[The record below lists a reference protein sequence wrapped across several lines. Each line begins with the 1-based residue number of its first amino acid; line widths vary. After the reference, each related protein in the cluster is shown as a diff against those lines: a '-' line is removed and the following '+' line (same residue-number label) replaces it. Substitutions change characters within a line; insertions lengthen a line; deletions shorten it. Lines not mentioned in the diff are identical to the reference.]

1 MQVYANSN
9 RLSIKTLLVFTAV
22 LFIAFLPVSSF
33 LFFLKND
40 AFVGYFPPKFFMS
53 ESLHAGYLPLWN
65 PYINFGIPQYGDM
78 SSGYWSPLT
87 WLIAATVGYNAYT
100 FTLELLLYILLA
112 GIGMFQLAGLW
123 HLDKRVKFI
132 AGIAFMCSGYM
143 VGHLQHFNWVSGAA
157 MLPWCLW
164 SYLLLLKK
172 SCAKHILLAV
182 VSFYF
187 LASSAHPG
195 ISIAAIYFFIAI
207 LIFHLFNK
215 EDSRSIKER
224 VIQTSLS
231 HLIFL
236 PLLIILSSGMLIGYL
251 DIIPH
256 FIRGEK
262 ISLANSLLDPSN
274 IKTWISAI
282 LPMATV
288 KNNTFYNTDIS
299 MRNNYFSLT
308 LLLFFLKAFISK
320 KSSWQKF
327 LLATGFI
334 FALLAGGGI
343 VKTIAYKFIPFIG
356 YVRLNGEFTIFAILC
371 FILFS
376 SIALNK
382 FLADKKGFAGSI
394 KNCYYFIEV
403 IIVACII
410 FGLYKVLYQ
419 KIGLLYNFRSIQ
431 HQNTIALC
439 LKTMI
444 DSISFYD
451 CLWMQGVVQLILLS
465 CIKRCI
471 LLGNLN
477 LLKTFVIADLIF
489 ATLLNIPFTGVGMGY
504 VAQVQALINKSPK
517 GIPAP
522 ILQAVNLVDTGSI
535 KQKEMI
541 GDWSLYNKQI
551 GVRSQVYYPIVLKD
565 MAAYFEHQ
573 QLKPNDNYLMKPF
586 IFVDGK
592 KETSLLI
599 KQFSP
604 NKIVVELNATDS
616 AQLILQQNH
625 YPHWFYYTGS
635 LKKEVALKGINFM
648 AAPVAKGPQQIEFSF
663 EPVIVKWAMLVS
675 LVAFSI
681 YVFLIGFFIAAPISR
696 NDLGDV

>member
-9 RLSIKTLLVFTAV
+9 RLSIKTLLFFTAV

-53 ESLHAGYLPLWN
+53 ESLHAGSLPLWN

-78 SSGYWSPLT
+78 SSGYWSPFT
-87 WLIAATVGYNAYT
+87 WLIASTVGYNAYT
-100 FTLELLLYILLA
+100 FTIEFLLYILLA

-132 AGIAFMCSGYM
+132 AGIAFMCCGYM
-143 VGHLQHFNWVSGAA
+143 VGHMQHFNWVSGAA
-157 MLPWCLW
+157 TLPWCLW
-164 SYLLLLKK
+164 TYLLLLKK
-172 SCAKHILLAV
+172 RSGKHILLAV
-182 VSFYF
+182 LFFYL

-195 ISIAAIYFFIAI
+195 ISIAAIYFFAAV
-207 LIFHLFNK
+207 LFFYLFNK
-215 EDSRSIKER
+215 ETSFSLKGKCIKAG
-224 VIQTSLS
+224 IT

-236 PLLIILSSGMLIGYL
+236 PLLLILSSGMIIGYL

-262 ISLANSLLDPSN
+262 ISLANSLLNPSN
-274 IKTWISAI
+274 IKTWISAL

-288 KNNTFYNTDIS
+288 KNDAFYTTDIS

-308 LLLFFLKAFISK
+308 LFLFFLKACLSK
-320 KSSWQKF
+320 KTSWQKF
-327 LLATGFI
+327 LLVTGI
-334 FALLAGGGI
+334 VFAFLAGGGF
-343 VKTIAYKFIPFIG
+343 VKTIAYKFLPFIG

-376 SIALNK
+376 AIALNK
-382 FLADKKGFAGSI
+382 FLADKKRFAGSI
-394 KNCYYFIEV
+394 KYCYYFIE
-403 IIVACII
+403 IIIAFCII
-410 FGLYKVLYQ
+410 FGLYKVVHQ
-419 KIGLLYNFRSIQ
+419 KIGLLFNFRIIQ

-439 LKTMI
+439 LKMLV

-451 CLWMQGVVQLILLS
+451 CLWIQGTVQLFLLWK
-465 CIKRCI
+465 IKRCI

-477 LLKTFVIADLIF
+477 LLKTIVIADMVF
-489 ATLLNIPFTGVGMGY
+489 ATIFNIPFTGVGKGS

-522 ILQAVNLVDTGSI
+522 ILQAINSIDTGSLQ
-535 KQKEMI
+535 QKEMI
-541 GDWSLYNKQI
+541 GDWSMYNKQI
-551 GVRSQVYYPIVLKD
+551 GVRSQVYYPIVLKN
-565 MAAYFEHQ
+565 MSAYFENNQ
-573 QLKPNDNYLMKPF
+573 FNTGQNYLMKPF
-586 IFVDGK
+586 IFVDSK
-592 KETSLLI
+592 NETPLLI

-604 NKIVVELNATDS
+604 NKITVAFDAADNGK
-616 AQLILQQNH
+616 LILQQN
-625 YPHWFYYTGS
+625 YYAHWFYYTGDI
-635 LKKEVALKGINFM
+635 KKEVALTDINFI
-648 AAPVAKGPQQIEFSF
+648 AAPVVKGSQLIKFSF

-675 LVAFSI
+675 LVAFSV
-681 YVFLIGFFIAAPISR
+681 YCLLLAFFIAAPFKKR
-696 NDLGDV
+696 GDA